1 MADPNSSGTS
11 QALPATR
18 TRSSVSLGPRK
29 RIGSKQHIVGHSA
42 RLRNNS
48 SRNLLKLSSTT
59 SLGTQE
65 SSSDLSA
72 QKSALSSVSLSSQ
85 QSDKT
90 PRSNR
95 PIRKAVLSIGNDDEE
110 NDEDDEDEDLID
122 DKKEYGEITR
132 KNSIK
137 NDTISTTSHQPVV
150 PSPLRNG
157 QQIASPLQQSISK
170 PIQRSREISS
180 PKHIVSDDESEDDT
194 KNGVDSR
201 LPDSMEKTSSA
212 HKQEPQEQQPQ
223 KEQAL
228 QQQIELDHN
237 STFLGSSTF
246 LYDQPPPPQIS
257 NETVVA
263 VAGNGSNIVES
274 LVSDPVNQ
282 RPPSV
287 SSLSSRNLGNT
298 TPTRVVSLNSDSGAL
313 PDAVNAMKSLPLGL
327 SLSKTPTITSH
338 FLDDDNWTYTNK
350 QPGDAVVQQNEH
362 DSTPSPVLFSEMSLI
377 NGMKSL
383 QLNPN
388 IPESRTQH
396 KLWRMRDS
404 VLAESSS
411 NNLHQAVLDRTTIEQ
426 WREQE
431 RISKEL
437 HNVRRYVSPLYD
449 SIRRVRL
456 RMGEKVPP
464 DWNTI
469 ANQQRASVATA
480 QTKQNGN
487 FKYQGLASSSLKS
500 RPTHART
507 ASVDSELFR
516 SRANENGGTAR
527 SNGSIYNTIAGQRA
541 PKPKRSTSSVSDL
554 STSLPKHPLVMSAT
568 TLADLLG
575 ESTLNSNHTP
585 STHANEP
592 PSRNNSAQLSGESE
606 MGDTLYNQGSEVG
619 TKLTKSVSANAL
631 SSNIRPTT
639 TEGIQKVSTATW
651 TSTDEKIPQLIG
663 TIVRNTN
670 ILQALLKRLWTQPFH
685 DPSDV
690 QVEGDSKGANS
701 ATNAEGNKGAMLSP
715 QTQGQGPSNQQVS
728 PSILAQAQQAQHK
741 MMLARQTAL
750 QEQQKQRK
758 QGADVLSQENGNP
771 AQLQNQAQKQQPQ
784 QLQNQAQ
791 TQREFQRQQDQV
803 AQAQARRAQHYHL
816 QQQQIQEAQK
826 FQQQIQRQQQ
836 VQQRPSQQDQPRQHE
851 RMRPSQPG
859 STVQLNKPL

>member
-11 QALPATR
+11 QTLPATR

-48 SRNLLKLSSTT
+48 SRNLLKLSSNT
-59 SLGTQE
+59 SLGIQE

-90 PRSNR
+90 QRFNKPF
-95 PIRKAVLSIGNDDEE
+95 RKAVLSIGNDDEE
-110 NDEDDEDEDLID
+110 NDEDDEDEDYID
-122 DKKEYGEITR
+122 DKEEDTEITR
-132 KNSIK
+132 KDSIK

-157 QQIASPLQQSISK
+157 QQVASPLQQGISK
-170 PIQRSREISS
+170 PIQRPREISS

-194 KNGVDSR
+194 KNEVDSR
-201 LPDSMEKTSSA
+201 LPDSMEKTSNA
-212 HKQEPQEQQPQ
+212 HKQEPQ
-223 KEQAL
+223 KEQEL
-228 QQQIELDHN
+228 QQQTELDHN

-263 VAGNGSNIVES
+263 VAGNGSNIVDS
-274 LVSDPVNQ
+274 LVSDPDNQ
-282 RPPSV
+282 RPSSV

-298 TPTRVVSLNSDSGAL
+298 TPTRVVSSGSDSGAL

-338 FLDDDNWTYTNK
+338 FLDDDNWTYINK

-362 DSTPSPVLFSEMSLI
+362 DSTPSPISFSEMSLI

-396 KLWRMRDS
+396 KLWRMRES

-411 NNLHQAVLDRTTIEQ
+411 NHLHQAVLDRTTIEQ

-469 ANQQRASVATA
+469 ANQQRASIPTA
-480 QTKQNGN
+480 QTKQNAN

-516 SRANENGGTAR
+516 FRANENGGVTR

-541 PKPKRSTSSVSDL
+541 PKPKRSTSSVSEL

-575 ESTLNSNHTP
+575 ESTFNNNHTP
-585 STHANEP
+585 STHTTEL
-592 PSRNNSAQLSGESE
+592 SSQTNSAQLSGESKT
-606 MGDTLYNQGSEVG
+606 GDISYNQGSEDG
-619 TKLTKSVSANAL
+619 AKLTKSVSANAL

-670 ILQALLKRLWTQPFH
+670 ILQALLKRLWTQPFY

-690 QVEGDSKGANS
+690 QVDGDSKGANS

-715 QTQGQGPSNQQVS
+715 QTQGQGPGNQQVS

-750 QEQQKQRK
+750 QEQQKLRK
-758 QGADVLSQENGNP
+758 QGADVLSKENGNP

-784 QLQNQAQ
+784 PQQLQSQ
-791 TQREFQRQQDQV
+791 TQIQREFQRQQDQV
-803 AQAQARRAQHYHL
+803 AQAQARRAQHYQL
-816 QQQQIQEAQK
+816 QQQQIQEAQQ
-826 FQQQIQRQQQ
+826 FQQQIQRQQH

-859 STVQLNKPL
+859 STIQLNNPL